1 MEGDERGVRFSERVR
16 DAYQEIYG
24 SDGLETNEPFTIGTC
39 LVLLAA
45 DYLDGG
51 TSSVMVYD
59 GRRLEALGL
68 AREAVY
74 FLLPNED

>member
-1 MEGDERGVRFSERVR
+1 MSGDDRNERFCNRVR

-24 SDGLETNEPFTIGTC
+24 NDGLETDEPFTMGTT

-45 DYLDGG
+45 DYLDGD
-51 TSSVMVYD
+51 TSSIMIYD

-68 AREAVY
+68 AREAVF
-74 FLLPNED
+74 FLLPD